1 MADTKYN
8 SKIIFYGETLM
19 DLTGDTVDAASLLK
33 GKTAHDKTGAPITG
47 TCPYDADTSD
57 ATATAAEILNGKT
70 AYVDG
75 AKVTGTMP
83 NKGAVTLSIVDKSP
97 VAIPA
102 GYHDGPALLSSTAP
116 KPQKLLPV
124 TLNPVCPSQTVS
136 LSSSWIGSGPYYQTI
151 LTGQAAGLQVN
162 LNPTID
168 QLAALAD
175 AGVTSMVAAN
185 ENGTVKI
192 YAAGAAPAAMSL
204 QITKIMTY

>member
-102 GYHDGPALLSSTAP
+102 GYHDGSGSAAIDSTEAEKIIAGNIKSGVSILGVTGDYAGELTKGQKKTVTPAKAQFSVLPDDGYDFLSEVVVNGVPIAYAD
-116 KPQKLLPV
+116 
-124 TLNPVCPSQTVS
+124 NPAGGQTVT
-136 LSSSWIGSGPYYQTI
+136 IG
-151 LTGQAAGLQVN
+151 A
-162 LNPTID
+162 
-168 QLAALAD
+168 
-175 AGVTSMVAAN
+175 
-185 ENGTVKI
+185 
-192 YAAGAAPAAMSL
+192 
-204 QITKIMTY
+204 

>member
-1 MADTKYN
+1 MDISDTTADESSVVAGKQ
-8 SKIIFYGETLM
+8 FYK
-19 DLTGDTVDAASLLK
+19 AN
-33 GKTAHDKTGAPITG
+33 GARATG
-47 TCPYDADTSD
+47 TAD
-57 ATATAAEILNGKT
+57 
-70 AYVDG
+70 YQ
-75 AKVTGTMP
+75 
-83 NKGAVTLSIVDKSP
+83 
-97 VAIPA
+97 
-102 GYHDGPALLSSTAP
+102 
-116 KPQKLLPV
+116 QKI
-124 TLNPVCPSQTVS
+124 TTQTVS
-136 LSSSWIGSGPYYQTI
+136 LSSSWSGSGPYYQTI

>member
-1 MADTKYN
+1 MAINKVVYSGSTVMDITDTTATE
-8 SKIIFYGETLM
+8 S
-19 DLTGDTVDAASLLK
+19 TVAK
-33 GKTAHDKTGAPITG
+33 GKTFYKANGARATG
-47 TCPYDADTSD
+47 TAD
-57 ATATAAEILNGKT
+57 
-70 AYVDG
+70 YQ
-75 AKVTGTMP
+75 
-83 NKGAVTLSIVDKSP
+83 
-97 VAIPA
+97 
-102 GYHDGPALLSSTAP
+102 P
-116 KPQKLLPV
+116 KI
-124 TLNPVCPSQTVS
+124 TTQTVS
-136 LSSSWIGSGPYYQTI
+136 ISSTWSGSGPYYQTI